1 MRANRTR
8 ALSAVVLALGL
19 TVGATAT
26 QASAATAKAKA
37 KATTFVGKVPETDA
51 FIAVVVGKHSARAYL
66 CDGAGISEWL
76 SGAVS
81 GGVTALESPGG
92 ATLVAEVAAKQLRGT
107 IVLPDDRVLSFN
119 AKRAKGK
126 AGLFR
131 EERTLDAVPLQA
143 GWVRLT
149 DGSVRGAVTIIT
161 STDFE
166 SDSET
171 VSPAEPGVEQG
182 NQPAPDEGSPTPRN
196 DQESGEAPPPT
207 NVPKLDACDVAPHLE
222 FCAPDSPP
230 AAQFPAEPPGD
241 ALVTAPPALDE
252 TTAATEG
259 PAGSGTPPGAAL
271 PGEPSGAAASPA
283 DLDTAG
289 CSRIIRALSTL
300 VDELEVLDAATLE
313 ALTFE
318 AVFGRLRDHALA
330 GGCQGV
336 IDAP

>member
-26 QASAATAKAKA
+26 QASAATATAKA

-107 IVLPDDRVLSFN
+107 IVLADDRVLSFN

-131 EERTLDAVPLQA
+131 EERTVDAVPLQA

-166 SDSET
+166 SDSEA

-196 DQESGEAPPPT
+196 DEGSGETSPT

-222 FCAPDSPP
+222 FCAPGSPP

-241 ALVTAPPALDE
+241 ALVTAPPPLDE
-252 TTAATEG
+252 TTAAAER
-259 PAGSGTPPGAAL
+259 PAGSGTPPAATL
-271 PGEPSGAAASPA
+271 PDGSSGAAVAPA
-283 DLDTAG
+283 ELDGAG